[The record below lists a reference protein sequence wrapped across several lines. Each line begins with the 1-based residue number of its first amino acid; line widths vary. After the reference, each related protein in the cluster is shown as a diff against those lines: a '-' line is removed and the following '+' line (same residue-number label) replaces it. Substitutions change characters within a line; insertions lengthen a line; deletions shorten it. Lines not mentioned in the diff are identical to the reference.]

1 MRHVIAAILLAL
13 AAGPTFAQDQKTCAI
28 PDYLLIADNELPR
41 IATAIKQGRLN
52 IAVVGTG
59 STLITGQDGPKGA
72 YPARLEAS
80 LSKRLPGIAVKVVS
94 VAKSRETAGD
104 MIKMFDDM
112 VGEGKPD
119 LVIWQTGT
127 VDAIRG
133 VQPDEFQSVLEQGID
148 QLHAKDADVI
158 LMNMQFSPRT
168 ESMIAVNPYADT
180 MRAVAQQRGALLF
193 DRLGIMRHWS
203 ENGQFDLYAASKDNA
218 LAKRVHEC
226 IGRALASLV
235 VSAAHLQSIE
245 TKNTQ

>member
-1 MRHVIAAILLAL
+1 MKRLIVAILLGL
-13 AAGPTFAQDQKTCAI
+13 AAGPAFGQDQKTCEI
-28 PDYLLIADNELPR
+28 PTYLLIADNELPR
-41 IATAIKQGRLN
+41 VAAAIKDRRLN
-52 IAVVGTG
+52 IAVVGSG
-59 STLITGQDGPKGA
+59 STLLTGQDGPKGA
-72 YPARLEAS
+72 YPVRLEAS

-104 MIKMFDDM
+104 MIKGFEAMLAD
-112 VGEGKPD
+112 GKPD

-148 QLHAKDADVI
+148 QIHAKGADVI

-180 MRAVAQQRGALLF
+180 MRAVAQQHGALLF

-203 ENGQFDLYAASKDNA
+203 EAGQFDLYAASKDNA

-226 IGRALASLV
+226 IGRALSSLV
-235 VSAAHLQSIE
+235 VNAAHLQSIE